1 LNSIFYFNDSKL
13 DVDLGYIANDR
24 SEFEDS
30 DAGLV
35 YEIKNF

>member
-30 DAGLV
+30 DVAGLH
-35 YEIKNF
+35 EIET